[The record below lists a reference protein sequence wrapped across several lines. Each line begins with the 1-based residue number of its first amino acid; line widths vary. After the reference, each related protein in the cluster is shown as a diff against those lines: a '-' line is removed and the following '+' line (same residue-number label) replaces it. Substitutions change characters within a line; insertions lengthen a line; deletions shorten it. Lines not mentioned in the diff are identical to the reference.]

1 MWSGE
6 MRCSQ
11 RRGRLL
17 WVPTFSSE
25 LIKNVQRR
33 PLGRA
38 LTYVAPRRAWPNR
51 AARTGLRLV
60 LHVVVVV
67 VVVAERGKK
76 VKDSRLSISH
86 SSGAVPRPT

>member
-11 RRGRLL
+11 KRGRLL

-33 PLGRA
+33 PLARA

-51 AARTGLRLV
+51 AARSGLGLV
-60 LHVVVVV
+60 LNVVVV
-67 VVVAERGKK
+67 VVVAERVKK